1 MKILSTKILSDALL
15 QDFPHTIHCENF
27 IEIVLENQEN
37 FVSKIPKQ
45 EANYIISSS
54 NAVKSIENLH
64 LKGNFLV
71 IGNSTSA
78 KLKALHCNVTNA
90 FQNAKKLGIF
100 LQTYPTQTF
109 YFLCGNL
116 HRNELF
122 HLTEKTSHQI
132 IKIIVYQT
140 KLIPKTIHENFEAI
154 LFFSPSAV
162 QSFFKNNKISNETL
176 IFAIGKTT
184 ANEIKK
190 VGNFSV
196 FYPEIPS
203 EKAVLELVKKVL
215 DVKK

>member
-15 QDFPHTIHCENF
+15 QDFPYKIRCENF
-27 IEIVLENQEN
+27 IEIELEKPEKFIEQ
-37 FVSKIPKQ
+37 IPKHNV
-45 EANYIISSS
+45 NYIISSS
-54 NAVKSIENLH
+54 NAVKAMENLH

-71 IGNSTSA
+71 IGNSTST
-78 KLKALHCNVTNA
+78 KLKTLFYNVTNT
-90 FQNAKKLGIF
+90 FQNAKELGIF

-116 HRNELF
+116 HRKELF

-132 IKIIVYQT
+132 EKIIVYYT
-140 KLIPKTIHENFEAI
+140 TLVPKTINEIFDAM

-162 QSFFKNNKISNETL
+162 QSFFINNNIPTETL

-184 ANEIKK
+184 AKEIENI
-190 VGNFSV
+190 GNFSV

-203 EKAVLELVKKVL
+203 ERAVLELVKKVL
-215 DVKK
+215 NAKK